1 MKQGA
6 GNIGFI
12 FPCDHHEAYTKSIQ
26 FRENSGFAIWGTFRF
41 PLSMIC
47 WSTFSEIVCPLA
59 LHRQKAQ
66 GPLIEQGRK
75 PPELILSK
83 FELDGV
89 DEATFFH
96 VLRFWPSKEA
106 FKRGVKF
113 YVSGGKAITLLRFC
127 IALDKYM

>member
-1 MKQGA
+1 MQGA

-96 VLRFWPSKEA
+96 FSERSFQKRSEVLCLRGKSYLFIA
-106 FKRGVKF
+106 FLHCF
-113 YVSGGKAITLLRFC
+113 
-127 IALDKYM
+127 